1 MNTEQTPWWP
11 SRIGSGLGAGWT
23 LFGKGSTTSVGP
35 CSQWTLSQVLRDG
48 RTQEPERLSCDY
60 NVVHDGAGR
69 FLLKLLHTFTT
80 LFCEREDWLTTFCFH
95 QNQNDPD
102 SPVRGQR
109 ICDYV
114 SVSGRQRQWAVTLS
128 TVHIQGRGDGNQVKN
143 LCQRFCVQF
152 CILSKRIV
160 FPHGVLLQKVLLG
173 LV

>member
-11 SRIGSGLGAGWT
+11 SRTGSAPGAGWT

-48 RTQEPERLSCDY
+48 RTQEPEWLSCDY
-60 NVVHDGAGR
+60 RVVHDGAGR

-114 SVSGRQRQWAVTLS
+114 SVSGRQRQWAVTEYSAHTGTWWWKSSEKSMSAL
-128 TVHIQGRGDGNQVKN
+128 
-143 LCQRFCVQF
+143 LCA
-152 CILSKRIV
+152 
-160 FPHGVLLQKVLLG
+160 LLHSLRKVLFSPM
-173 LV
+173 VFSCKKFC